1 MKKTFLVL
9 LSFVSLAYAT
19 RIKDIAYVK
28 GVNDY
33 QVIGYGLVVGL
44 NGTGDSQMSIFTQ
57 QSVASMLKRFG
68 ITVNEQQVRMRNV
81 AAVMVI
87 ASVPPFASK
96 GAYIDVTVSSMGD
109 AMSLQGGALL
119 LTDLVG
125 QDGRVYVT
133 AQGPLSVG
141 GFDIRAAGT
150 EVQRNFT
157 TTGRIPNGGIVQQ
170 SPPID
175 FVNSSWKLS
184 VVLAQED
191 FTTAYRV
198 ASVINQSVGSQVA
211 DAINGGTISVQIPPN
226 FQSKDSVVQFI
237 AQIESL
243 QIVPDV
249 VARVV
254 IDERTGTVVVG
265 QNVTVLPV
273 AISHGNLNIQIQAY
287 PLVSQPAPFSQGQTV
302 VTQQATAQ
310 VSQGGNSMVAI
321 NGATTVQSIATA
333 LNSLKVKPRDII
345 AIFQALK
352 AAGALKAQL
361 VIM

>member
-1 MKKTFLVL
+1 MKRAFIILILIASVADA
-9 LSFVSLAYAT
+9 S

-44 NGTGDSQMSIFTQ
+44 NGSGDSQMSIFTQ

-68 ITVNEQQVRMRNV
+68 VTVTQSQIRMRNV
-81 AAVMVI
+81 AAVMVVASI
-87 ASVPPFASK
+87 PPFSSNGASV
-96 GAYIDVTVSSMGD
+96 DVTVSSMGD
-109 AMSLQGGALL
+109 ATSLQGGTLL
-119 LTDLVG
+119 LTDLIG
-125 QDGRVYVT
+125 QDGKVYAT

-150 EVQRNFT
+150 EIQRNFT

-170 SPPID
+170 APPIN
-175 FVNSSWKLS
+175 FVNDWKLS
-184 VVLAQED
+184 IVLFQQD
-191 FTTAYRV
+191 FMTATRV
-198 ASVINQSVGSQVA
+198 ADAINQSIGSTVA
-211 DAINGGTISVQIPPN
+211 DAINGGTINVQVPPA
-226 FQSKDSVVQFI
+226 FQTRDKLVPFI

-243 QIVPDV
+243 QVAPDV

-254 IDERTGTVVVG
+254 INERTGTVVVG

-273 AISHGNLNIQIQAY
+273 AISHGNLNIEIQAY
-287 PLVSQPAPFSQGQTV
+287 PVISQPAPFSQGQTV
-302 VTQQATAQ
+302 VTQAATAQ
-310 VSQGGNSMVAI
+310 VSQESTSMVAI
-321 NGATTVQSIATA
+321 NGAATVQGIATA
-333 LNSLKVKPRDII
+333 LNSLKVRPRDII

-352 AAGALKAQL
+352 AAGALKAEL

>member
-1 MKKTFLVL
+1 MKKILVIL
-9 LSFVSLAYAT
+9 LFFVSTAGAT

-44 NGTGDSQMSIFTQ
+44 NGSGDSQISTFTE

-68 ITVNEQQVRMRNV
+68 ITVAQSQLRMRNV
-81 AAVMVI
+81 AAVMVV
-87 ASVPPFASK
+87 ASIPPFASN
-96 GAYIDVTVSSMGD
+96 GASVNVTISSMGD
-109 AMSLQGGALL
+109 ATSLQGGALL
-119 LTDLVG
+119 LTELIG
-125 QDGRVYVT
+125 QDGKVYST

-141 GFDIRAAGT
+141 GFDVRAGGT
-150 EVQRNFT
+150 QVQRNFT
-157 TTGRIPNGGIVQQ
+157 TTGRIPNGGLVQQ

-175 FVNSSWKLS
+175 FINNWMLS
-184 VVLAQED
+184 LVLSEED
-191 FTTAYRV
+191 FTTANRV
-198 ASVINQSVGSQVA
+198 ADVINQSTGSKIA
-211 DAINGGTISVQIPPN
+211 DAIDGGTIDVQVPQL
-226 FQSKDSVVQFI
+226 FQSKDKVVQFI

-243 QIVPDV
+243 QVVPDV
-249 VARVV
+249 MARVV
-254 IDERTGTVVVG
+254 INERTGTVVVG

-273 AISHGNLNIQIQAY
+273 AISHGSLNIEIQAT
-287 PLVSQPAPFSQGQTV
+287 PVISQPAPYSQGQTV
-302 VTQQATAQ
+302 VTQATTAQ
-310 VSQGGNSMVAI
+310 VSQEENPVTAI
-321 NGATTVQSIATA
+321 EGAATVQDIATA

>member
-1 MKKTFLVL
+1 MKKIFVL
-9 LSFVSLAYAT
+9 ILLIVSIASAT

-44 NGTGDSQMSIFTQ
+44 NGTGDSQMSIFTE

-68 ITVNEQQVRMRNV
+68 ITLTQSQVRMRNV
-81 AAVMVI
+81 AAVMVV
-87 ASVPPFASK
+87 ASIPPFASN
-96 GAYIDVTVSSMGD
+96 GASVDVTVSSMGD
-109 AMSLQGGALL
+109 ATSLQGGALL
-119 LTDLVG
+119 LTDLIG
-125 QDGRVYVT
+125 QDGKVYST

-141 GFDIRAAGT
+141 GFNIRAAGT

-157 TTGRIPNGGIVQQ
+157 TTGRIPNGGLVQQ

-175 FVNSSWKLS
+175 FVNNWVLS
-184 VVLAQED
+184 IVLSQQD
-191 FTTAYRV
+191 FTTANRV
-198 ASVINQSVGSQVA
+198 ADVINQNVKSKIA
-211 DAINGGTISVQIPPN
+211 DAIDGGTINVQVPQA
-226 FQSKDSVVQFI
+226 FQSKEKVVQFV

-243 QIVPDV
+243 QVVPDV

-254 IDERTGTVVVG
+254 INERTGTVVVG

-273 AISHGNLNIQIQAY
+273 AISHGNLNIEIQAL
-287 PLVSQPAPFSQGQTV
+287 PVISQPAPFSQGQTV
-302 VTQQATAQ
+302 VTQAATAQ
-310 VSQGGNSMVAI
+310 VTQEENSMVAI
-321 NGATTVQSIATA
+321 NGAATVQDIATA
-333 LNSLKVKPRDII
+333 LNSLKVRPRDII

-352 AAGALKAQL
+352 AAGALKAEL